1 MTEQELIFK
10 LFFEEHLKQKEIAT
24 IINKS
29 ATHISD
35 VLKTNPKTKEE
46 KKLRHEQSQERKKQ
60 YNKAYY
66 TTYNRPK
73 KDDDSYQQLQAL
85 LKQDVNELSYHDAY
99 NMSDYDYAKWNPSAY
114 TRNSKGNLALVKGL
128 KVGSDVPKL
137 INMNIKIPTQKFKNR
152 CCMSH

>member
-29 ATHISD
+29 ATHVSD

-46 KKLRHEQSQERKKQ
+46 KDLRHMQSQEQKKA
-60 YNKAYY
+60 YNKKYY
-66 TTYNRPK
+66 ETYNRTK
-73 KDDDSYQQLQAL
+73 KDDNSYQELQAQL
-85 LKQDVNELSYHDAY
+85 AKDSNELSYTSGY

-152 CCMSH
+152 CCMSY